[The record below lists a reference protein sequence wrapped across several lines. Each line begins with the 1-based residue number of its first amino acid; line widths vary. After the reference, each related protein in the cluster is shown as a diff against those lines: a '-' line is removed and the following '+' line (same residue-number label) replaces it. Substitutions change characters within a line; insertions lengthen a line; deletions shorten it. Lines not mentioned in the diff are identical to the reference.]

1 MLLVRRS
8 QTVGDEVRE
17 TTKTKKRQ
25 KLSLATELLDVLRWH
40 VDHQI
45 SEDIRAMRPS
55 RCSSTTARSRKPR
68 CARGI
73 SLAGVREAM
82 SAGGMEVVCIDPKNG
97 NGQVGS
103 DSQLALVVCF
113 LPHRNQV
120 LVAARRRSQIS
131 SASPSL
137 GHPTLGVCPAGGGA
151 ALAMIGGDIR
161 VRGSRNRPRPAPGG
175 PRR

>member
-1 MLLVRRS
+1 MGRS
-8 QTVGDEVRE
+8 VNC
-17 TTKTKKRQ
+17 
-25 KLSLATELLDVLRWH
+25 LPCFS
-40 VDHQI
+40 
-45 SEDIRAMRPS
+45 RA
-55 RCSSTTARSRKPR
+55 
-68 CARGI
+68 
-73 SLAGVREAM
+73 LAGPAGEKWWENRA
-82 SAGGMEVVCIDPKNG
+82 SAGQG
-97 NGQVGS
+97 
-103 DSQLALVVCF
+103 DSTPELVVCF

-151 ALAMIGGDIR
+151 ALAMIGGEIR